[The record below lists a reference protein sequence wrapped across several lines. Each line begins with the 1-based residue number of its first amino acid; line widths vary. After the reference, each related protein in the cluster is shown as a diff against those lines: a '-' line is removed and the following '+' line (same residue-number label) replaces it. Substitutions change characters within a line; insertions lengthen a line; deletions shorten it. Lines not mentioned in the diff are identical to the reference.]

1 MCYYLLL
8 LHFQVNPGKW
18 VKQLEKVF
26 YSSSLAY
33 DMALAGQQPQVVPM
47 QQGLAAAQNPQ
58 LAFRAA
64 LVQNVYKGEPDSQ
77 PHAELLSRYLLR

>member
-1 MCYYLLL
+1 M
-8 LHFQVNPGKW
+8 
-18 VKQLEKVF
+18 KQLEKVF

-47 QQGLAAAQNPQ
+47 QQGVATSQNPQ

-64 LVQNVYKGEPDSQ
+64 LVQNVYKGDPGSEPY
-77 PHAELLSRYLLR
+77 AELLSRYLLR